1 MRYTLS
7 TMRFSRIGAPKLYGS
22 QMANKLGYLPLIVL
36 IFATLVY
43 PAEPE
48 TDKGLRWV
56 EISATKSS
64 PAFRYQANLKEHTLQ
79 LRVQIPATSSLGNW
93 VLHLWV
99 ADPRVVQER
108 TATIAKLKESL
119 QDYRDQ
125 IAGEDTNECQK
136 TAMRAF
142 LKDIREQI
150 KKFEDYDPYLQWTV
164 SGKETATIPSEIQL
178 FSSQYTQNPEY
189 SEYYVRVSLDQGF
202 DLKNPK
208 LTGVLLGVGLTAPD
222 SSRLRPPHPS
232 RIRFSVPI
240 YPAAIS
246 KELQLQSRLAPD
258 SILQYKQTGY
268 SLAVLGLATEL
279 GCFGVE
285 GVYNVPAL
293 WEKLELKNLSSE
305 PAIRLYAYQDRLLA
319 ADRAHTELLDLKDH
333 LTSNGYQDYELINLT
348 RRAKHVYLFL
358 KVSGPSRPLGGSS
371 MCGAGEETDMIW
383 LQLDQSLKID
393 KAQSENVESCFTDN
407 DLIEQGD
414 WTERSHW
421 EATFDDLRDR
431 TEKHLIYDSSHPDRG
446 FQISTI
452 PMKEQ

>member
-1 MRYTLS
+1 MTNR
-7 TMRFSRIGAPKLYGS
+7 P
-22 QMANKLGYLPLIVL
+22 GYLLLIVL
-36 IFATLVY
+36 IFTTLVY
-43 PAEPE
+43 PAERK

-64 PAFRYQANLKEHTLQ
+64 PAFRYQASLEEHTLR
-79 LRVQIPATSSLGNW
+79 LRVQIPATSPPGNW

-99 ADPRVVQER
+99 ADPRVVEER
-108 TATIAKLKESL
+108 TATIAKLGESL

-125 IAGEDTNECQK
+125 IASEDTNECQK
-136 TAMRAF
+136 KAMRAF
-142 LKDIREQI
+142 LRDIREQI

-164 SGKETATIPSEIQL
+164 SGKEAISAESQL
-178 FSSQYTQNPEY
+178 FSSQYTQN
-189 SEYYVRVSLDQGF
+189 SEYDEYDARISLDQGF

-208 LTGVLLGVGLTAPD
+208 LTGVLFGIGLTAPD
-222 SSRLRPPHPS
+222 SPHLLRPLHLS

-246 KELQLQSRLAPD
+246 KELQLQSRLIPD

-268 SLAVLGLATEL
+268 SLAVPGLATEL

-305 PAIRLYAYQDRLLA
+305 PTIRLYGYQDHLLA
-319 ADRAHTELLDLKDH
+319 ADRAHTELLDLKGH
-333 LTSNGYQDYELINLT
+333 LTSSGYQDYELINL
-348 RRAKHVYLFL
+348 RRTPKHVYLFL
-358 KVSGPSRPLGGSS
+358 KVSGASRPLGGSS
-371 MCGAGEETDMIW
+371 MCGAGEETDMVW

-407 DLIEQGD
+407 NLIEQGD
-414 WTERSHW
+414 WTEKGHW

-431 TEKHLIYDSSHPDRG
+431 TEKRLMYDSSRPDRG